1 MCRLALLDLCD
12 GRGRDQRSEDQY
24 GEASLH
30 RSLSLIELLLT
41 SSLMS
46 VCILVL
52 RMRAVNQP
60 HVPPARSQ
68 KQPHGTKTHGQLGF
82 FRLAQQQAT
91 ECLRPGTSVWPA
103 QVAIRFF
110 TKLPTDRRYS
120 SRSVSPRC
128 RMPPPASVK
137 RSTRRGSGI
146 SSTSRS
152 PLRTPTRPL
161 QSPSWARQL
170 FGFPL
175 TGALEQTFGSK
186 SRDNIKRPS

>member
-1 MCRLALLDLCD
+1 
-12 GRGRDQRSEDQY
+12 
-24 GEASLH
+24 
-30 RSLSLIELLLT
+30 
-41 SSLMS
+41 MS

-68 KQPHGTKTHGQLGF
+68 KQPHGTKTHGQPRF
-82 FRLAQQQAT
+82 FGLAQQQGT

-103 QVAIRFF
+103 QVAIHFF
-110 TKLPTDRRYS
+110 TSIPTDRRYS

-137 RSTRRGSGI
+137 RSTRRGGGI

-161 QSPSWARQL
+161 QSPLPPIIQL
-170 FGFPL
+170 SL
-175 TGALEQTFGSK
+175 TGALEQTFVPK
-186 SRDNIKRPS
+186 SRDNIRRPS